1 MSINT
6 HPTLQSATTSAF
18 ATAVIASLVTACGP
32 SSDEPA
38 TTAAAPGANQ
48 SQCAPAGEY
57 DFVCGPMNAE
67 DLVVIPGTAWVISS
81 AMAPGATIYLVD
93 SRTRSWRGLYPA
105 ESAGAEYDAATYPSC
120 PGEPDLS
127 NFNTHGLNLRRHADG
142 GMTLYAVSHGARE
155 AIDVFA
161 IRDPSGTPAL
171 TWIGCVP
178 MPEGLEA
185 NSVASF
191 ADGSLVATVLIHPG
205 RTFEDSVAGRPTGGV
220 YEWSPGDAAFRLIEG
235 TALPGNN
242 GIEVSAD
249 GSEFFVVSSGLLTVV
264 AFENSNPSRQLRT
277 TVPLEI
283 VPDNVHM
290 GPDGRLVTAGTV
302 IDEPACG
309 PFPSPEEFDIE
320 AYAQC
325 PRGFIAYAIDPASMR
340 QEVLAR
346 GAATPSFSN
355 ATMAVEVGD
364 EVWVG
369 TFSGDRI
376 AIVH

>member
-1 MSINT
+1 MPQSSISS
-6 HPTLQSATTSAF
+6 TLAM
-18 ATAVIASLVTACGP
+18 AVVASLAAACGP
-32 SSDEPA
+32 ATDEPA
-38 TTAAAPGANQ
+38 TAVAPGANQ
-48 SQCAPAGEY
+48 GQCAPAGEY
-57 DFVCGPMNAE
+57 EFVCGPANAE
-67 DLVVIPGTAWVISS
+67 DLVIIPGTAWVISS
-81 AMAPGATIYLVD
+81 AMAQGAPLYLVD
-93 SRTRSWRGLYPA
+93 SRTRSWQGLYPA
-105 ESAGAEYDAATYPSC
+105 ESAGAEFDAATYPSC
-120 PGEPDLS
+120 PGTPDLS
-127 NFNTHGLNLRRHADG
+127 NFNTHGLNLRQHADG
-142 GMTLYAVSHGARE
+142 SMTLYAVSHGGRE
-155 AIDVFA
+155 AIEVFV

-171 TWIGCVP
+171 TWVGCVP

-220 YEWSPGDAAFRLIEG
+220 YEWSPGDAAFTLVEG

-264 AFENSNPSRQLRT
+264 AFEHSNPSRQLRT

-290 GPDGRLVTAGTV
+290 APDGRLVTAGTV

-309 PFPSPEEFDIE
+309 QFPSPEEFDIE

-340 QEVLAR
+340 SEILAR

-355 ATMAVEVGD
+355 ATMALEVGD

-376 AIVH
+376 AIVR